1 VTVSVSPASAIV
13 LAGGGTRQF
22 TAAVVNAGA
31 NTDVTWTVNG
41 IAGGNATIG
50 TISSAGLYTAPA
62 KIPTPASVSIT
73 AVPAADPTRP
83 GSAMVTIEN
92 LKVTVTPAS
101 AQVATGATQA
111 FAAAVTNTSN
121 TAVTWNVNGI
131 AGGNPTI
138 GTISTAGLYS
148 APAQVPSPA
157 MVTVSAV
164 SVADTAHSGTAQVTV
179 TAAIGSA
186 GTGAASSGGGG
197 AMDWPPLL
205 ALAALAA
212 AAVTARRRQTSVPAP
227 SGRRRRIA
235 WLAMTLLGAASAAY
249 CDSRWVAGVH
259 YFLITPAQP
268 TGLPPGK
275 IQVTEIF
282 SYACPG
288 CNRFYPVVDRLRD
301 SLPVNAVLDFLP
313 ASFRPDEDWPMFQ
326 RAYLT
331 AKEMGIDKRTHD
343 AMFDA
348 VWKSGE
354 LAVFDPA
361 TQRARHP
368 PPSLPDA
375 ARFYAQ
381 AAGIKPEVFLA
392 TATSFAV
399 DVKVQQADELIR
411 NYAIG
416 ETPSIVVNG
425 KYRLNPVSAGG
436 YDETIELV
444 KWLVDQEGRP
454 GDRKSD
460 KKN

>member
-1 VTVSVSPASAIV
+1 
-13 LAGGGTRQF
+13 
-22 TAAVVNAGA
+22 
-31 NTDVTWTVNG
+31 
-41 IAGGNATIG
+41 
-50 TISSAGLYTAPA
+50 
-62 KIPTPASVSIT
+62 
-73 AVPAADPTRP
+73 
-83 GSAMVTIEN
+83 
-92 LKVTVTPAS
+92 
-101 AQVATGATQA
+101 
-111 FAAAVTNTSN
+111 
-121 TAVTWNVNGI
+121 
-131 AGGNPTI
+131 
-138 GTISTAGLYS
+138 
-148 APAQVPSPA
+148 VPSPA
-157 MVTVSAV
+157 IVTVSAV
-164 SVADTAHSGTAQVTV
+164 SAADKARSGSAQVTL
-179 TAAIGSA
+179 
-186 GTGAASSGGGG
+186 TGAMASAATSGGGGGG
-197 AMDWPPLL
+197 AMQWPPLL

-212 AAVTARRRQTSVPAP
+212 AAIGARRRHTAAP
-227 SGRRRRIA
+227 GRSALRRRMA
-235 WLAMTLLGAASAAY
+235 WLAFTLLGAASAAY
-249 CDSRWVAGVH
+249 SDARWVAGVH

-288 CNRFYPVVDRLRD
+288 CNRFYPVADRLRD
-301 SLPVNAVLDFLP
+301 SLPANAVLDFLP

-331 AKEMGIDKRTHD
+331 AKEMGIDKRTHN

-444 KWLVDQEGRP
+444 KWLVDQEARP
-454 GDRKSD
+454 GD
-460 KKN
+460 KKK